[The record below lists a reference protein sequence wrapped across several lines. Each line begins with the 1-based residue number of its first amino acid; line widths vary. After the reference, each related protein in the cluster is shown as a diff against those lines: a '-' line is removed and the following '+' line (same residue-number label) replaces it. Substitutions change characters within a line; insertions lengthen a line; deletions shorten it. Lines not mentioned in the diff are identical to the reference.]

1 MKWQFK
7 TLGLLLLAAFLSF
20 ELSCFVVNAATTSL
34 RNKSAGDTRES
45 AMYNAFKDTMNTNGT
60 FREQDVTPNSGSET
74 ASVVLPGTRCV
85 DVQAVTTAV
94 TDFIVL
100 PSLSAVPV
108 GHEVMILC
116 NAGGAFEMRTPAASA
131 EEINSEDC
139 DGTKEYLCTDTQVL
153 RVIKISDTIGWM
165 ANAWS
170 AIGTAVTAVIP
181 D

>member
-1 MKWQFK
+1 MFK
-7 TLGLLLLAAFLSF
+7 KIFVLFLIVVGMWTGSIFCLGQEKTFAG
-20 ELSCFVVNAATTSL
+20 L
-34 RNKSAGDTRES
+34 RDSSGHKAE
-45 AMYNAFKDTMNTNGT
+45 AEK
-60 FREQDVTPNSGSET
+60 VTPNSDAGRGSWIGFAT
-74 ASVVLPGTRCV
+74 KV
-85 DVQAVTTAV
+85 DVQTVVNGV

-100 PSLSAVPV
+100 PSLADVPV

-116 NAGGAFEMRTPAASA
+116 NAGGAFELRTPAASA

-153 RVIKISDTIGWM
+153 RVIKISTTVGWM

-170 AIGTAVTAVIP
+170 AIGTAVVAVVP